1 MLEYNIP
8 KDKITLS
15 AVVKNNFKHLFCVL
29 SCFVFLLPAPCN
41 GQCYFIY
48 KKNTHSWNSPLIW
61 PKIEICVHNIV

>member
-8 KDKITLS
+8 KEKITLS
-15 AVVKNNFKHLFCVL
+15 AVVKNNFKYLFCVL

-48 KKNTHSWNSPLIW
+48 KKNTHS
-61 PKIEICVHNIV
+61 